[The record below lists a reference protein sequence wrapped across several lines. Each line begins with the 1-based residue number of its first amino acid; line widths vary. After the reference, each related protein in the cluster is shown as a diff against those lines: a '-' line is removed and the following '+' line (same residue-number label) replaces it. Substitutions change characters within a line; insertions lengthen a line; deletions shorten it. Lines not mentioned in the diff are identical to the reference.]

1 MRATRRRQRTPDPLA
16 KPKAVRDIC
25 EELRSRMPGVI
36 PNSEKQLVRF
46 LYAVRHV
53 ERRPATDT
61 KRGRP
66 SRWRREDLLIAAG
79 HLRDILER
87 ETSGRVSL
95 NSFIGQYLLILDF
108 PSDVQD
114 ALSDGRAN
122 LQEAAQLARLTPER
136 LGYTPAAALRTRGEI
151 LRAHVAVQG
160 SQTRLRARVK
170 ELLGEDG
177 ASGVS
182 SEGMV
187 AAVAKADE
195 LLEVDPTDARHLFW
209 EEMKRL
215 FYAMKEIE
223 PEDLDEETM
232 DDFLAAMDGVS
243 NVIFRIERRRQERHR
258 EAATSGLQI

>member
-1 MRATRRRQRTPDPLA
+1 
-16 KPKAVRDIC
+16 
-25 EELRSRMPGVI
+25 MPGVI
-36 PNSEKQLVRF
+36 PNAERQLVRF

-66 SRWRREDLLIAAG
+66 SRWRREELVGAAG
-79 HLRDILER
+79 HLRSILGR
-87 ETSGRVSL
+87 ETSGRVSVS
-95 NSFIGQYLLILDF
+95 SFIGQYLLILDF
-108 PSDVQD
+108 PPDVQE
-114 ALSDGRAN
+114 ALSNGEIN

-136 LGYTPAAALRTRGEI
+136 LGCRLAEARRTRGDV
-151 LRAHVAVQG
+151 LRVHTAVQG

-170 ELLGEDG
+170 ELLGEVT

-182 SEGMV
+182 SEGM
-187 AAVAKADE
+187 AAVVAKTDE

-215 FYAMKEIE
+215 FYAMKEVE

-232 DDFLAAMDGVS
+232 DDFLAAVDGVS
-243 NVIFRIERRRQERHR
+243 NVLNKIERKRREREH
-258 EAATSGLQI
+258 TKNKLPL

>member
-16 KPKAVRDIC
+16 RPEAVRAVC

-36 PNSEKQLVRF
+36 PNSERQIVRF

-66 SRWRREDLLIAAG
+66 SRWKREDLVKAAG
-79 HLRDILER
+79 HLRDILGR

-108 PSDVQD
+108 PSDVQN
-114 ALSDGRAN
+114 ALSDGRVN

-136 LGYTPAAALRTRGEI
+136 LGSTPVAALRTRGEI

-170 ELLGEDG
+170 EMLGEASG
-177 ASGVS
+177 SGVS
-182 SEGMV
+182 TEGMTAV
-187 AAVAKADE
+187 VAKADE
-195 LLEVDPTDARHLFW
+195 LLEVDPTDARHMFW

-215 FYAMKEIE
+215 FYAMKEME

-243 NVIFRIERRRQERHR
+243 NVIFRVERRRQERHR
-258 EAATSGLQI
+258 EAAADRLQI

>member
-1 MRATRRRQRTPDPLA
+1 MRATRRRQRTPDPLTR
-16 KPKAVRDIC
+16 PEAVRFIC

-66 SRWRREDLLIAAG
+66 SRWRREDLVSAAS
-79 HLRDILER
+79 HLRAILQR

-122 LQEAAQLARLTPER
+122 LQEAAQLARLTPAR
-136 LGYTPAAALRTRGEI
+136 LNRTPAEARRTRAE
-151 LRAHVAVQG
+151 LLQAHVSIQG
-160 SQTRLRARVK
+160 SQTRLRERVR
-170 ELLGEDG
+170 EMLGESREP
-177 ASGVS
+177 AAAEV
-182 SEGMV
+182 EA
-187 AAVAKADE
+187 AAVLKADV
-195 LLEVDPTDARHLFW
+195 LLEVDPLDSTHLFY
-209 EEMKRL
+209 EELRRIGRAL
-215 FYAMKEIE
+215 REVR
-223 PEDLDEETM
+223 PEDLTGEDLDALISVLDE
-232 DDFLAAMDGVS
+232 LGAVLS
-243 NVIFRIERRRQERHR
+243 QIERRNRRKDQD
-258 EAATSGLQI
+258 LQKLTT

>member
-1 MRATRRRQRTPDPLA
+1 MRATRRRLRKSDPLA
-16 KPKAVRDIC
+16 HPVAVRIVC

-36 PNSEKQLVRF
+36 PNSEKHLVRF

-66 SRWRREDLLIAAG
+66 SRWRREDLVIAAG

-108 PSDVQD
+108 PTDVQE

-122 LQEAAQLARLTPER
+122 LQEAAQLARLMPER
-136 LGYTPAAALRTRGEI
+136 LSCTPAAALRTRGEI

-170 ELLGEDG
+170 ELLGEAS

-182 SEGMV
+182 SEGM
-187 AAVAKADE
+187 AAVLVKADE
-195 LLEVDPTDARHLFW
+195 LLEVDPTDARHMFW

-215 FYAMKEIE
+215 FYAMKEME
-223 PEDLDEETM
+223 PEDLDEEIM

-258 EAATSGLQI
+258 EAEAGRLQI